1 MQAGRGESRYA
12 GPLDCAVRLYK
23 EQGIRSVYK
32 GTVLTLI
39 RGEHNSGLCVSVWN
53 KYSHHKYKQQ
63 YYSGKILL
71 CVVVK

>member
-1 MQAGRGESRYA
+1 MYLSKCCEMCVLQVQSSGGRSKYA

-39 RGEHNSGLCVSVWN
+39 RGTLHCGLCICMFVRDSV
-53 KYSHHKYKQQ
+53 
-63 YYSGKILL
+63 
-71 CVVVK
+71 V

>member
-1 MQAGRGESRYA
+1 MCVFQVQAGSGSSRYA

-39 RGEHNSGLCVSVWN
+39 RGKHQHLYNCVSVGR
-53 KYSHHKYKQQ
+53 KYSDHDDV
-63 YYSGKILL
+63 GL
-71 CVVVK
+71 

>member
-1 MQAGRGESRYA
+1 MYLSKCCEMCVFQVQSSGGRSKYA

-39 RGEHNSGLCVSVWN
+39 RGTLHCVCVSVC
-53 KYSHHKYKQQ
+53 
-63 YYSGKILL
+63 L
-71 CVVVK
+71 CVTDSVV